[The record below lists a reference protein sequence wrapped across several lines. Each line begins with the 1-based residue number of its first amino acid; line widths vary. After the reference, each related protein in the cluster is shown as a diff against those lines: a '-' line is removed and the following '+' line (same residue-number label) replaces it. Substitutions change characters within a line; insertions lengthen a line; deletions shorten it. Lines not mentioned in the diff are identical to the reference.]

1 MDPGREI
8 VTDKNGEARQAGA
21 DREGIFL
28 KEFRLV
34 CEQNLYAFAK
44 AVLGR
49 SYLTKQLHGRVCS
62 FLQKIPAYRKL
73 VLMPREHAKTSIVA
87 HALPIHILLQPAEG
101 NIYFPGIDGCECRI
115 LLAGETQ
122 TMAARNLR
130 VITSAFEENN
140 LIKALW
146 PHRRWEAPRR
156 QASAWNNQE
165 IIIPRK
171 TEWPDPSVRAIGV
184 GGAITGARPNVL
196 IKDDLISIEAAN
208 SETVMWSAIEWHRA
222 SRALLEE
229 YEKESELQSLEFIIG
244 TRWAVFDLYS
254 YIIDHDPSVD
264 VIGKEFHAIIRDGK
278 ILWPERIT
286 EEFIEQK
293 RSEYGSLY
301 YLLYLNTAADPSLT
315 DFNMEMVRN
324 FEIRDGGYWFEEDE
338 KDVLLL
344 RKRERAFEQISEEQM
359 MAEKMRRLPGRGTKM
374 NSGFFSELLE
384 ENRGV
389 MLNFK
394 GE

>member
-1 MDPGREI
+1 
-8 VTDKNGEARQAGA
+8 
-21 DREGIFL
+21 
-28 KEFRLV
+28 
-34 CEQNLYAFAK
+34 
-44 AVLGR
+44 
-49 SYLTKQLHGRVCS
+49 
-62 FLQKIPAYRKL
+62 
-73 VLMPREHAKTSIVA
+73 
-87 HALPIHILLQPAEG
+87 
-101 NIYFPGIDGCECRI
+101 
-115 LLAGETQ
+115 
-122 TMAARNLR
+122 
-130 VITSAFEENN
+130 
-140 LIKALW
+140 
-146 PHRRWEAPRR
+146 
-156 QASAWNNQE
+156 
-165 IIIPRK
+165 
-171 TEWPDPSVRAIGV
+171 
-184 GGAITGARPNVL
+184 
-196 IKDDLISIEAAN
+196 
-208 SETVMWSAIEWHRA
+208 MWSAIEWHRA